1 MKVKELMERVG
12 MTQTGRAI
20 AYIKDGLDEMNMM
33 SETHVTTQRIDIT
46 KDQRFYDLP
55 NDAIKILDVRCK
67 NQNNTF
73 FNFFYIF
80 NFNYWI
86 YFKCRIF
93 IKFYIIKSSKRA
105 GYLIL

>member
-55 NDAIKILDVRCK
+55 NDSIKIIDIRCK
-67 NQNNTF
+67 NQNNTSDE
-73 FNFFYIF
+73 YRSIPRT
-80 NFNYWI
+80 I
-86 YFKCRIF
+86 
-93 IKFYIIKSSKRA
+93 SPPPTEDA
-105 GYLIL
+105 DGV